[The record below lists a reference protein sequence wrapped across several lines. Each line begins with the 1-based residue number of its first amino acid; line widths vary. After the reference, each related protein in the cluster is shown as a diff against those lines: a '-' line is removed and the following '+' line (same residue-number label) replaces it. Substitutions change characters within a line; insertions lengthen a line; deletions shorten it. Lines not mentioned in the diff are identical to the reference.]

1 METRSKQARVWL
13 WVAAALLF
21 VAAVCFAL
29 LGIVDAISPVTMI
42 GNVAGFLLTG
52 IAVGFFALRK

>member
-1 METRSKQARVWL
+1 MEARSKVRVWWL
-13 WVAAALLF
+13 VATVLLF

-29 LGIVDAISPVTMI
+29 LGIFDAISPVTMI

-52 IAVGFFALRK
+52 LAVGFFALRK